1 MQSSPIRPK
10 LINRTVYTIYISQD
24 EPLCQV
30 RACPIIMPSYHAQRD
45 LPVLPLN
52 AGQIITAIAAHKRRV
67 LLIGPMGVGKS
78 TLARQLASTLAQ
90 QHQACWCLNADPGT
104 PAFGNPGAVALARW
118 ERDNWQVSAQAAL
131 CTLDA
136 GRFRLPLISALRSLL
151 PQLPN
156 ALVLIDAPGV
166 VRGVAGRELLDALV
180 DAMEVDAV
188 LALTASDRPPPML
201 DELRTLP
208 IDVHVIHTL
217 TETARPGKRSRAQQR
232 TQQWDSFL
240 ADATTQDFDLTQF
253 NIVGT
258 PPPLDEAHA
267 WSGRQVALLHAH
279 QTLAMGEV
287 LQLKDNRISV
297 RVAGDIQQADTLLI
311 RDAVRNDL
319 GLIETAAPFAVKRYD
334 YLPPADVLSGIEISS
349 GPRIVGRVG
358 AVDMA
363 LLNGVFGD
371 PLLHLR
377 LRHLR
382 RSLFFDLG
390 DASRLPAR
398 TAHQVTDIFISHAH
412 MDHISGF
419 LWLLRSRLGDYPT
432 CRLYGPPGLAQH
444 IYGFLQGIL
453 WDRIADRGPHFEV
466 LELHGGHLK
475 HFQLQAGSDT
485 QVVLGESIVSDDIL
499 LKEAGFC
506 VKGITLDH
514 HGTQVMAYALQ
525 PDIQVNIRKDRLRAR
540 KLSPGPWLNVLKQHI
555 LMNNDTGLVQLP
567 DNTAASAGDLAQDLA
582 IITPG
587 KKLAYA
593 TDLAD
598 TADNRQRLT
607 TLAHHAHT
615 FFCEAPFL
623 EAEVAHATRNGHLTT
638 RACGEIAFAANVSHL
653 VPFHFSRRYSDDPQP
668 LYEEI
673 ERYCPRVLTPQS
685 RSLFTATTTS
695 TPEVALEFTE

>member
-1 MQSSPIRPK
+1 
-10 LINRTVYTIYISQD
+10 
-24 EPLCQV
+24 
-30 RACPIIMPSYHAQRD
+30 MPSHQTQRE
-45 LPVLPLN
+45 LPVLPLH
-52 AGQIITAIAAHKRRV
+52 AGQIVSAIAAHKRRV

-78 TLARQLASTLAQ
+78 TLTRQLASALAQ
-90 QHQACWCLNADPGT
+90 QQQACWCLNADPGT

-118 ERDNWQVSAQAAL
+118 ERENWQVNAQSAL

-136 GRFRLPLISALRSLL
+136 GRFRLPLISALHTLI

-180 DAMEVDAV
+180 DALEVDAV
-188 LALTASDRPPPML
+188 LALTATDRPPPLL
-201 DELRTLP
+201 DELRALP
-208 IDVHVIHTL
+208 IDVYVIHTF
-217 TETARPGKRSRAQQR
+217 TETARPGKHARAQQR

-240 ADATTQDFDLTQF
+240 ADASTRDFDLTRF

-258 PPPLDEAHA
+258 PPPLDEPHS
-267 WSGRQVALLHAH
+267 WIGRQVALVHAH

-287 LQLKDNRISV
+287 LQFKDKRLSV
-297 RVAGDIQQADTLLI
+297 HLVGDIQQADTLLI
-311 RDAVRNDL
+311 RDAARNNV
-319 GLIETAAPFAVKRYD
+319 GLIETAAPYAAKRYD
-334 YLPPADVLSGIEISS
+334 YLPPSDVLPGIEIST

-358 AVDMA
+358 ALDMA
-363 LLNGVFGD
+363 LINGVFGD

-390 DASRLPAR
+390 DANRLPAR
-398 TAHQVTDIFISHAH
+398 IAHQVTDIFISHAH

-419 LWLLRSRLGDYPT
+419 LWFLRSRLGDYPT
-432 CRLYGPPGLAQH
+432 CRLYGPPGLALRIH
-444 IYGFLQGIL
+444 GFLQGIL

-466 LELHGGHLK
+466 LELHDEHLK
-475 HFQLQAGSDT
+475 HFQLQAGYDT
-485 QVVLGESIVSDDIL
+485 LMLLGESAVCEDIL
-499 LKEAGFC
+499 LKEPGFC
-506 VKGITLDH
+506 VKGVTLDH
-514 HGTQVMAYALQ
+514 HGTQVLAYAFQ
-525 PDIQVNIRKDRLRAR
+525 PDIQINIRKDRLRTR
-540 KLSPGPWLNVLKQHI
+540 TLSPGPWLNVLKQHI
-555 LMNNDTGLVQLP
+555 LMNNETALVQLP
-567 DNTAASAGDLAQDLA
+567 DGTKTSAGALAQDLA

-587 KKLAYA
+587 KKLVYA

-607 TLAHHAHT
+607 ALAQHAHT

-623 EAEVAHATRNGHLTT
+623 EAEVEHATRNGHLTT
-638 RACGEIAFAANVSHL
+638 RACGEIAFAAEVSHL

-673 ERYCPRVLTPQS
+673 ERYCPRVLTPQA
-685 RSLFTATTTS
+685 RSLYAATTAIQ
-695 TPEVALEFTE
+695 PEEVALEFSE